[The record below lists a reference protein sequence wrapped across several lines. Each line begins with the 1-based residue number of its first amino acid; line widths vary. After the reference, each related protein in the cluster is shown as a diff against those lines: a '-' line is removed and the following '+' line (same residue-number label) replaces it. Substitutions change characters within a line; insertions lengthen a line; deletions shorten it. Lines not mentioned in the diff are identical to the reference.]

1 MRTEQAIQFYGSK
14 AALARALNIR
24 QPSIYSWGDLVPL
37 GRAYELQDLTQGALK
52 VDRSLYQKQSQAA

>member
-1 MRTEQAIQFYGSK
+1 MRTDQAIQFYGSK
-14 AALARALNIR
+14 AALARALRIR

-52 VDRSLYQKQSQAA
+52 VDRALYDKRQAA